1 MHFKVL
7 VIFAFVLHIYLDLSK
22 ATNLYHLLTTIFY
35 WRKVNFMVYLKK
47 KYIYIYNVY
56 IYIYI
61 YIHTYIH
68 IYIYIYISGFSFPFK
83 QGCHGLTKSIS

>member
-47 KYIYIYNVY
+47 KNIYIYNLY
-56 IYIYI
+56 IYILYI
-61 YIHTYIH
+61 
-68 IYIYIYISGFSFPFK
+68 IYIYRGFRFHLSK
-83 QGCHGLTKSIS
+83 GVMV